1 MNTFAVAGHWLRRVV
16 LLIPALFATAVMAQ
30 TYSYRADT
38 FSYDTPSAA
47 ANTVSW
53 HTTNASACSGYPQG
67 DDDWA
72 DITFASATTPANDF
86 TFTFAGVAY
95 SGLRI
100 YSNGMLTFG
109 TDNSGFWRTFNNS
122 PLPVTGVGNYSG
134 SCPGSAPA
142 RVIVAYWTDIVAGTA
157 NNTSG
162 ASIKY
167 ELLGTAPN
175 RRFVITWVNVKLYN
189 TTTRYN
195 FQVVLYETPPS
206 GGNSNF
212 KYQYTSGSSTGS
224 AATVGVQVSTT
235 DFTQYSYNQAYIDP
249 AAGTAVL
256 WYPATQFTGKQAE
269 YRFDESL
276 WEGTAGEVKDTATA
290 TYNAVRLGAAIST
303 PDGRICRGG
312 DFPANTSN
320 ATIDAVATPIAPASQ
335 GAITFWYKSNVRWN
349 VSGSDAM
356 LIDATATAAR
366 PFYLMKTASGALRF
380 SIADSGGTVRTLTSA
395 NQSFNA
401 GTWQHVGITWNIKP
415 GSNQTVLRLFLNGA
429 EVTSSRTTSASGAIT
444 ALSTVH
450 IGDNRTAGVTPSG
463 GTGNSANGYIDEVN
477 FYATEINALQ
487 ARNDRDASRS
497 NCTSIDHFRIV
508 HDGNVVNCGPAT
520 VTVEAHDIDHGLIS
534 LSGTTIQLSTSTG
547 HGDWQL
553 ITGHGAVNN
562 NGNGS
567 ATYTFSNEAAVVFG
581 LSNSYIEST
590 NINVAAGSYTER
602 SGAAANCTAADYTYG
617 TTCDA
622 NLNFAGAGFRFV
634 DASNNPVSH
643 QVAATASTTYYLQ
656 AVQNTCAASGYCS
669 GVCTSLFNAGTA
681 VDIGL
686 AYECRNPTTCEAG
699 QTLTITPAPAAG
711 TGGAIAGNAAS
722 AVSASSGSYTSR
734 SLRFVATSPNPLP
747 AVPFTFRYSDVGE
760 IRLWARY
767 PGASGTPTVTGSS
780 TAFVVKPAGF
790 TLSEIRPTA
799 NPAGRCAVA
808 TTPAPAITCANGAA
822 DSAVFAK
829 AGEAFS
835 ATVTAVN
842 GDGVATPGFGRE
854 TTPEGVRLT
863 ASKVIAAMTA
873 VPLINGNFAAFSSG
887 SASGTA
893 FSWAEAGII
902 TLTPSIADGDYLG
915 AGDVSGS
922 ASGPVGR
929 FVPDHIDAVV
939 SEACVTGGFTYSGQP
954 MLLELTAR
962 DLVGNVTVNYSA
974 ASGLSRAVTFTPSP
988 AAVGT
993 FSPPTA
999 TAASFAGGIAN
1010 AVPAFSFTT
1019 APTPPATVTVGGQD
1033 VDGVPLAAATDT
1045 SKKQTVAIRS
1055 GRLHLANAYGSEFLP
1070 LNVPAK
1076 VQYWT
1081 AGGWLVNAN
1090 DSCTML
1096 TTPTSANGG
1105 LTNALSAVSTASL
1118 LSPVIAG
1125 DARLRL
1131 SAPGVGNAG
1140 LVDISGSILR
1150 AANSWLALPVGT
1162 ARACFGA
1169 CGPRSPVIYLREAY

>member
-1 MNTFAVAGHWLRRVV
+1 MNTLAMVCHWLCRIA
-16 LLIPALFATAVMAQ
+16 LLMLALFATVATAQ

-47 ANTVSW
+47 AKTVSW
-53 HTTNASACSGYPQG
+53 HTTNAAACSGYPQG

-86 TFTFAGVAY
+86 NFTFAGVAY

-109 TDNSGFWRTFNNS
+109 NDNSGFWRTFNNAT
-122 PLPVTGVGNYSG
+122 LPVTGVANYSAA
-134 SCPGSAPA
+134 CPGSAPA

-157 NNTSG
+157 NSTSG

-167 ELLGTAPN
+167 ELLGTAPS
-175 RRFVITWVNVKLYN
+175 RRFVITWVNVKLYD

-195 FQVVLYETPPS
+195 FQVVLYETPVS

-224 AATVGVQVSTT
+224 AATVGVQVSTS
-235 DFTQYSYNQAYIDP
+235 DYTQYAYNQAYIDP

-276 WEGTAGEVKDTATA
+276 WDGTSGEVKDTATA
-290 TYNAVRLGAAIST
+290 TFNAVRLGTAIST
-303 PDGRICRGG
+303 PDGKVCRGG
-312 DFPANTSN
+312 DFPANTTT
-320 ATIDAVATPIAPASQ
+320 AAIDAVATPIAPASQ

-349 VSGSDAM
+349 VANSDAM
-356 LIDATATAAR
+356 LIDATAAAAR
-366 PFYLMKTASGALRF
+366 PFYLMKTASGALKF

-415 GSNQTVLRLFLNGA
+415 GSNQTVLKLFLNGA
-429 EVTSSRTTSASGAIT
+429 EVNSSRTTSTSGAIT

-487 ARNDRDASRS
+487 ARNDRDANRT
-497 NCTSIDHFRIV
+497 NCTSIDHFRII
-508 HDGNVVNCGPAT
+508 HDGSVVNCGPAT
-520 VTVEAHDIDHGLIS
+520 VTIEAHDVAHGLIS
-534 LSGTTIQLSTSTG
+534 LSGTTIQLTTSTG

-553 ITGHGAVNN
+553 ITGNGAVSNAG
-562 NGNGS
+562 NGNAS
-567 ATYTFSNEAAVVFG
+567 YTFSNEAVVILG
-581 LSNSYIEST
+581 LSNSYVEST
-590 NINVAAGSYTER
+590 NINVAAGSYTEY
-602 SGAAANCTAADYTYG
+602 SGAAASCTAADYTNG

-634 DASNNPVSH
+634 DASNNPVAH
-643 QVAATASTTYYLQ
+643 QVAATASATYYLQ
-656 AVQNTCAASGYCS
+656 AVQNTCTASGYCS
-669 GVCTSLFNAGTA
+669 GVCTSQFNAGTA

-686 AYECRNPTTCEAG
+686 AYECRNPTSCQAG
-699 QTLTITPAPAAG
+699 QTLTVTPAAAAG
-711 TGGAIAGNAAS
+711 TGGAIAGNAAG
-722 AVSASSGSYTSR
+722 AVSASTGSYTSR
-734 SLRFVATSPNPLP
+734 SLRFVATAPNPLP
-747 AVPFTFRYSDVGE
+747 AVPFTFKYSDVGE
-760 IRLWARY
+760 VRLWARY
-767 PGASGTPTVTGSS
+767 PGVSSAPSVAGNS
-780 TAFVVKPAGF
+780 TAFIVKPAGF
-790 TLSEIRPTA
+790 TLSEIKPTA
-799 NPAGRCAVA
+799 NTAGRCAVA
-808 TTPAPAITCANGAA
+808 TTPAPAITCASGAA

-835 ATVTAVN
+835 ATVMAVN
-842 GDGVATPGFGRE
+842 ADGVATPNFGRE
-854 TTPEGVRLT
+854 TTPEGVKLT

-873 VPLINGNFAAFSSG
+873 VPSINGNFSAFSSG
-887 SASGTA
+887 RASGTG

-902 TLTPSIADGDYLG
+902 TLTPSVADADYLG

-922 ASGPVGR
+922 ASGNVGR
-929 FVPDHIDAVV
+929 FVPHHIDAVV

-962 DLVGNVTVNYSA
+962 DLVDNVTVNYSA
-974 ASGLSRAVTFTPSP
+974 ASGLARALTFSPTP
-988 AAVGT
+988 AVGA

-999 TAASFAGGIAN
+999 AAANFVGGIAN
-1010 AVPAFSFTT
+1010 ATPAFAFT
-1019 APTPPATVTVGGQD
+1019 AAATPPTTVTVGGQD
-1033 VDGVPLAAATDT
+1033 ADGVPLAAAADI

-1070 LNVPAK
+1070 MGVPAR

-1090 DSCTML
+1090 DSCTVL

-1105 LTNALSAVSTASL
+1105 LTNVLSAVSTASL
-1118 LSPVIAG
+1118 LSPVLAG

-1131 SAPGVGNAG
+1131 NAPGAGNAG

-1150 AANSWLALPVGT
+1150 AGNTWLALPVAT